1 MCRIKLSIFFLF
13 FGLLQAVFPSSFFNV
28 LEQTRESVVVEW
40 TAPELQ
46 WQAVALPDGNYYL
59 PQMGDLPLS
68 REPGEPQ
75 LPFDSF
81 SPPLSGEGVRITV
94 LDSVYEIRSSP
105 RICPTPVESDS
116 ADASRIMTQESAA
129 SRSSFFNQTSFM
141 QYNRGRTRGIFLHR
155 LQINPLK
162 YNSAT
167 EQIQFLRYMK
177 IRISVTTKEPSANM
191 RTTAV
196 PKSSLLSAP
205 LPGLKIYTLK
215 EGVYQISGAD
225 LLNSGVNPA
234 SIDPHLLRI
243 ENKGKTLPCWVVGED
258 DGQFDAAD
266 RLFFYA
272 ERLAGDGQF
281 YHAYTDTNVFWLR
294 WDQAGARFSSVESG
308 SGETIDTSFPESLH
322 FEKDLEYYNGD
333 SNADIQE
340 SDVVPGE
347 GWVWDSAIDPG
358 DFFQATFT
366 LPGFSSSSD
375 SAWLQFRVR
384 GETVDSYLNSH
395 HLRLRLNQNL
405 VYDGFFDDREERV
418 IRVGL
423 KSSVLNESDNLLEI
437 ESLRDNP
444 NVSSRFY
451 FDWFQVEY
459 QRKMIAQDGFLRL
472 TALKSEE
479 RLYWAQ
485 GFDSP
490 NIHIWD
496 VENHLAL
503 TPRAVGREWL
513 SEIQVSSAGL
523 ADGNFARF
531 NVNGQLIFN
540 GSRGISIVAL
550 DSNTGQTLFQRSFD
564 TYASAAQS
572 DTLAFMIQSLPDSA
586 VVLAATMDDGATNLR
601 SNAIEALQSVGSQQI
616 GQLKYRDSWALI
628 GRKGVSQPIAEQL
641 SPQGS
646 GAAQASKQLV
656 FTGNAGYHAQ
666 FSVPPG
672 VGGSLIVFDE
682 AAALSPLRLK
692 YIPQNGVS
700 AFTGADYLIVTHKRF
715 TDQAARLARYRETH
729 NGFSTFVADIEDI
742 YDAFNFGLP
751 DAEALRDFLRFAY
764 ETGKP
769 SPAYILLFGDATWDP
784 KNNLVNSINK
794 NYVPTLGNPVSDAL
808 LVCFDGADDVL
819 PEISIGR
826 IPVKNEAEA
835 EAAVNKIIEY
845 EQAPSAAWKKNFLF
859 ISGGFDAVE
868 QQQFKTQSDNL
879 ASEFAVPPPTY
890 GQPLF
895 ISKVL
900 ENPDA
905 DYRSVILETINNGVL
920 WSNFIGHAASRTW
933 ELMFNTPDIEDLANK
948 GRYPFVTS
956 MTCHTGRF
964 AEPTQDS
971 FSEHF
976 LLLPDK
982 GAIGFWGTSGWGYSY
997 EDYLYLCQIYPT
1009 VTADSLRF
1017 LGDIVKTAKVK
1028 LWQRYGPGGHYR
1040 NLSLQYNLLGDPAVQ
1055 LTLPRQ
1061 PDLALQPQ
1069 DIAVFPQ
1076 SPSEGD
1082 STAIVRANVENWG
1095 IGFKDSV
1102 DVELTIQNTVN
1113 DKIIVQSRRIAP
1125 VGLSQNV
1132 EFNFPLHDMAGVV
1145 ELTVNL
1151 DPSNRIA
1158 EFDESNNRQTNRVT
1172 VLTSDLQLVSP
1183 PQNAM
1188 MPLAGI
1194 ELKVQAPQ
1202 QQFNEDDRY
1211 IFEIDTTRSFSSS
1224 LLRTS
1229 PPIRTHPLLIRW
1241 TPDNLLAR
1249 QRYYWRVHR
1258 DGDESEPFPFTA
1270 TFLTTADETFGWAQ
1284 DSDADHKNTY
1294 ENTEWREGGFAL
1306 SPQSIPLVIQSSR
1319 NDQGGYALIEVNK
1332 RLAMTTARGHNVV
1345 VLDQHTGEIKVS
1357 GSFDTYGD
1365 ANAPKELA
1373 ALIQSVKKGDY
1384 VLSAISEEGGINLTD
1399 EVYAAYESIGSA
1411 LCRQIQF
1418 RSAWAILGR
1427 KGASIGSAAEGLQ
1440 PMGGPAVILKDTL
1453 QVLSPSGRMVS
1464 LKIGPASAWKNAQI
1478 SCVVPDSAVFAWS
1491 VFGYS
1496 VSGAAQ
1502 TLLAA
1507 DESQIDLSSIDAR
1520 QYPFLSLV
1528 GSFNSYNGANSP
1540 QLRQWDVEYSPVPD
1554 LALSPHLFAQTAD
1567 SVVVGQSVR
1576 FYLDVY
1582 NIGLLKADSA
1592 IVRFERDD
1600 EAHGRVRLTDIRL
1613 DSIAV
1618 DKYRPLEY
1626 KWTAG
1631 PQAGNIRFTIT
1642 VDPDLAISELNEAN
1656 NSIITEVF
1664 VLSDTQ
1670 PPQVR
1675 LTFDDREIFDG
1686 DLVAARPT
1694 IIAKIMDNNPEPIV
1708 DTTRVS
1714 VLLDSRRISFLNS
1727 TELSL
1732 TSVTEPEVRGALHFT
1747 PSLSQGEH
1755 LLEIQVADAGYNQ
1768 MISRMHFVVE
1778 ENLVLRQL
1786 LNYPN
1791 PFAESTEFCF
1801 EISQPAEV
1809 SVKIFTIAGRLIRTL
1824 EGGWTPVG
1832 YNKLFWDG
1840 RDQDGDALANGV
1852 YIYKMTAANDEKS
1865 VQSIN
1870 KLTVMR

>member
-1 MCRIKLSIFFLF
+1 MFRIRLFIFALF
-13 FGLLQAVFPSSFFNV
+13 FGSLQAVFPSSFFNI
-28 LEQTRESVVVEW
+28 LERTHESVVVEW
-40 TAPELQ
+40 TAPELR
-46 WQAVALPDGNYYL
+46 WQAVVLPDGNYSI
-59 PQMGDLPLS
+59 PQLGDLPLS

-81 SPPLSGEGVRITV
+81 SPPLLGKELRITV

-105 RICPTPVESDS
+105 RICPAPVEGDS
-116 ADASRIMTQESAA
+116 AAASRFITQGSDVP
-129 SRSSFFNQTSFM
+129 RSSFFYPTNFIQHD
-141 QYNRGRTRGIFLHR
+141 QGRARGILLNR

-167 EQIQFLRYMK
+167 GQIQVMRYAK
-177 IRISVTTKEPSANM
+177 IRIVVISKEPSINL
-191 RTTAV
+191 RTTAMLQAQG
-196 PKSSLLSAP
+196 SSAFSQR
-205 LPGLKIYTLK
+205 LKIYTHK
-215 EGVYQISGAD
+215 EGVYQITGAD
-225 LLNSGVNPA
+225 LLNAGVNPA
-234 SIDPHLLRI
+234 SIDPALLRI
-243 ENKGKTLPCWVVGED
+243 ENKGKSLPCWIVGED
-258 DGQFDAAD
+258 DGRFDAAD

-294 WDQAGARFSSVESG
+294 WDQAGVRFSSVASG

-395 HLRLRLNQNL
+395 HLRLRINQNQT
-405 VYDGFFDDREERV
+405 YDGFFDDREER
-418 IRVGL
+418 IIHIGL
-423 KSSVLNESDNLLEI
+423 KSSELKESDNLLEI

-459 QRKMIAQDGFLRL
+459 RRKMISQNGFLRL
-472 TALKSEE
+472 TGLKSEE

-490 NIHIWD
+490 DIHIWD

-513 SEIQVSSAGL
+513 SEIQVTSAGL

-531 NVNGQLIFN
+531 NFNGQLIFS

-550 DSNTGQTLFQRSFD
+550 DANTGQTLFQRSFD

-572 DTLAFMIQSLPDSA
+572 DTLAAIIQSLPDSA

-601 SNAIEALQSVGSQQI
+601 SNAIEALQSVGSQKI
-616 GQLKYRDSWALI
+616 AQLKYRDSWALI
-628 GRKGVSQPIAEQL
+628 GRKGASQPIAEQL
-641 SPQGS
+641 VTQGS

-656 FTGNAGYHAQ
+656 FTGDAGYHAQ
-666 FSVPPG
+666 FTVPPG
-672 VGGSLIVFDE
+672 VSSPLIVFDE
-682 AAALSPLRLK
+682 AAALTPLRLQ
-692 YIPQNGVS
+692 YVSQNGVS
-700 AFTGADYLIVTHKRF
+700 AFTGADYLVVTHKRF
-715 TDQAARLARYRETH
+715 MDQAVRLARYREAH
-729 NGFSTFVADIEDI
+729 NGFSTFVADIEDV

-751 DAEALRDFLRFAY
+751 DAEALHEFLRFAY
-764 ETGKP
+764 ETGNP
-769 SPAYILLFGDATWDP
+769 RPAYVLLFGDATWDP
-784 KNNLVNSINK
+784 KNNLVNSTNK

-808 LVCFDGADDVL
+808 LVCFDGPDDVL

-826 IPVKNEAEA
+826 IPVKNEVEA

-868 QQQFKTQSDNL
+868 QQQFKAQSDNL
-879 ASEFAVPPPTY
+879 ASEFAAPPPTY

-895 ISKVL
+895 ISKAL

-905 DYRSVILETINNGVL
+905 DFRSVILETINDGVL
-920 WSNFIGHAASRTW
+920 WANFIGHAASRTW

-964 AEPTQDS
+964 AEPTQES

-997 EDYLYLCQIYPT
+997 EDYLYLCQMYPT

-1017 LGDIVKTAKVK
+1017 LGDIVKMAKVK

-1055 LTLPRQ
+1055 LALLRQ
-1061 PDLALQPQ
+1061 PDLALQQQ

-1076 SPSEGD
+1076 SPSEAD
-1082 STAIVRANVENWG
+1082 STALIRVNVKNWG
-1095 IGFKDSV
+1095 IGFNDSV
-1102 DVELTIQNTVN
+1102 DVALTIQHTVT
-1113 DKIIVQSRRIAP
+1113 DEMLVQSLRIAP
-1125 VGLSQNV
+1125 VGLSRIV
-1132 EFNFPLHDMAGVV
+1132 EFSFPLHDMAGVV
-1145 ELTVNL
+1145 ELTVSL
-1151 DPSNRIA
+1151 DPSNRIV
-1158 EFDESNNRQTNRVT
+1158 EFDESNNQQTNRVT
-1172 VLTSDLQLVSP
+1172 VLTSDLQLISP

-1188 MPLAGI
+1188 MPLSGI

-1202 QQFNEDDRY
+1202 QQFNENDRY
-1211 IFEIDTTRSFSSS
+1211 IFEIDTTRSFDSP
-1224 LLRTS
+1224 LHRAS

-1241 TPDNLLAR
+1241 TPDNLLER
-1249 QRYYWRVHR
+1249 RRYYWRVHR
-1258 DGDESEPFPFTA
+1258 DGDERAPFPFTA
-1270 TFLTTADETFGWAQ
+1270 TFLTSADETYGWAQ
-1284 DSDADHKNTY
+1284 DSDAEHKNTH

-1345 VLDQHTGEIKVS
+1345 VLDQYTGEIKAS
-1357 GSFDTYGD
+1357 RSFDTYGD

-1373 ALIQSVKKGDY
+1373 VLIQNVKKGDY
-1384 VLSAISEEGGINLTD
+1384 VLSAISEEGGINLTE

-1427 KGASIGSAAEGLQ
+1427 KGASIGSVAEGLQ
-1440 PMGGPAVILKDTL
+1440 PMGGQAVILKDTL

-1464 LKIGPASAWKNAQI
+1464 PKIGPASAWKTAQI
-1478 SCVVPDSAVFAWS
+1478 SCVVPDSASFAWS
-1491 VFGYS
+1491 VLGYS
-1496 VSGAAQ
+1496 VGGAAQ
-1502 TLLAA
+1502 TLLTAG
-1507 DESQIDLSSIDAR
+1507 EPQIDLSSIDAR

-1554 LALSPHLFAQTAD
+1554 LALSPHLFAQTTD

-1592 IVRFERDD
+1592 MVRFERDD
-1600 EAHGRVRLTDIRL
+1600 EAHARVRLTDIRL

-1626 KWTAG
+1626 KWVAG

-1642 VDPDLAISELNEAN
+1642 VDPDLATPELNEAN

-1686 DLVAARPT
+1686 DLVSSRPA
-1694 IIAKIMDNNPEPIV
+1694 IVAKIMDNNPEPIV

-1714 VLLDSRRISFLNS
+1714 VLLDGRRISFLNS

-1732 TSVTEPEVRGALHFT
+1732 TSATDPEVRGALHFT
-1747 PSLSQGEH
+1747 PALSAGEH
-1755 LLEIQVADAGYNQ
+1755 LLEIQVADAGRNQ
-1768 MISRMHFVVE
+1768 MISRMHFMTE

-1791 PFAESTEFCF
+1791 PFAEFTEFCF

-1809 SVKIFTIAGRLIRTL
+1809 NVKIFTVAGRLIRSL

-1832 YNKLFWDG
+1832 YNKLYWDG
-1840 RDQDGDALANGV
+1840 RDQDGDPLANGV

-1865 VQSIN
+1865 IQSIN